1 MKLYPLAYEVKMEDR
16 SETHIEFF
24 TSEVKCK
31 KARADLNRQIVLNLK
46 NIRQIVTVYPI
57 EIPLKK
63 EGVLKMAEFTSH
75 AVRDGLFWVTQ
86 QMMAAD
92 AAGEDTL

>member
-1 MKLYPLAYEVKMEDR
+1 MKLYPLAYDIETEDGID
-16 SETHIEFF
+16 THIEYH

-31 KARADLNRQIVLNLK
+31 KARATLNREIALKLKSVPQI
-46 NIRQIVTVYPI
+46 ITVYPI

-63 EGVLKMAEFTSH
+63 EGVLRMAEFTSC
-75 AVRDGLFWVTQ
+75 AVRGGLVWVTQ